1 MISNYLKIAFR
12 KLAKHRDY
20 AILNVLG
27 LGLSVGCSI
36 LIFMLVRHHL
46 SFDNF
51 HKDANRIVR
60 VVMDVKT
67 ETNLP
72 MSGVPAPMAKTLRL
86 ECPILEKTSIRMG
99 EDEVLIAV
107 SRPDNIGHDKYKEKN
122 KFAWIDPDYVDILN
136 LPLLQGDAAALS
148 EPNTVLLSEK
158 LAVKYFGK
166 SSPLGKT
173 IRVDNETDLRV
184 VGILQDLPKN
194 TDYPQEILASWATI
208 KNVPR
213 LSRSA
218 DEWGGARGGGFCLGL
233 LAKGHK
239 IEELDAV
246 MADFTQKHPHPE
258 SAELFKYKAKSMTG
272 LHFDTDYGFGMNIN
286 YLWALGFI
294 GLFLLLTACVNF
306 INMATAQALTR
317 MREVGVR
324 KSLGSTRGQLFWQ
337 FMSETGLI
345 VLTAL
350 VIGFL
355 LAWLALP
362 YLNTWIN
369 TDLEIDRPMLATLV
383 VFSSILGIILT
394 FLAGFYPAFMQAR
407 FNPVASMK
415 SASELPKGS
424 GFSVRRILVTTQ
436 FAISQML
443 IISAAVVTAQMQHAQ
458 DADWGFRPG
467 AILTL
472 EIPDAKKAKNLQ
484 QQINQIAGV
493 QNTSLCYQPPASDNV
508 NHTGVFYDKR
518 PQPEAWLLN
527 NKPADANYIGTFGL
541 QLVAGRNLY
550 PSDTVREFVVNETF
564 VKKLNL
570 ASPQD
575 IINKIIHVDRS
586 EGPIVGVVH
595 DFLSWGISDPVSA
608 IAISTDLSSY
618 STCAIQL
625 APGNPATA
633 LTQIQKIWEN
643 EFPDNYYEHR
653 FMEAN
658 IASFLETETMILR
671 LVRTF
676 AGIAV
681 FIGCL
686 GLYGLASFMITRKRK
701 EVGIRKALGASILGI
716 VWLFGKEYMRLI
728 TIAFVLSAPVAWFA
742 MNSWLKDYVYRISI
756 GWSVFV
762 VSLLAT
768 FLIAALTVGIQ
779 SIKAALANP
788 VSALRS
794 E

>member
-27 LGLSVGCSI
+27 LGLSIGCSI

-51 HKDANRIVR
+51 HKDADRIGR

-67 ETNLP
+67 ETTMP
-72 MSGVPAPMAKTLRL
+72 MSGVPAPMAKTLRE

-99 EDEVLIAV
+99 EDEVLVAV
-107 SRPDNIGHDKYKEKN
+107 LRPDNMSHDKYKEKN
-122 KFAWIDPDYVDILN
+122 KFAWIDPEYLDILN
-136 LPLLQGDAAALS
+136 LPLQQGDPAALS
-148 EPNTVLLSEK
+148 QPNTVFLTEK
-158 LAVKYFGK
+158 MAAKYFGQA
-166 SSPLGKT
+166 PPIGKT
-173 IRVDNETDLRV
+173 IRIDNETDLRV
-184 VGILQDLPKN
+184 VGILQNLPKN
-194 TDYPQEILASWATI
+194 TDYPQEILGSWATMKTI
-208 KNVPR
+208 PQK
-213 LSRSA
+213 A
-218 DEWGGARGGGFCLGL
+218 KIGDEWGGARGDGFCLFK
-233 LAKGHK
+233 LAKGHQ
-239 IEELDAV
+239 ISELNDI
-246 MADFTQKHPHPE
+246 MDDFTKRHPHPE
-258 SAELFKYKAKSMTG
+258 SAELFRYKAKPMLG
-272 LHFDTDYGFGMNIN
+272 LHFDTDYGFGMNKN

-324 KSLGSTRGQLFWQ
+324 KSLGSTRSQLFWQ

-345 VLTAL
+345 VSAAL

-355 LAWLALP
+355 LAWIALP
-362 YLNTWIN
+362 YLNAWIN
-369 TDLEIDRPMLATLV
+369 EDLQINRPVLATLL
-383 VFSSILGIILT
+383 VFSTILGLVLT

-407 FNPVASMK
+407 FNPVTSMK
-415 SASELPKGS
+415 SASELPKAN
-424 GFSVRRILVTTQ
+424 GFSLRRVLVTTQ

-443 IISAAVVTAQMQHAQ
+443 IIGAAIVTAQMQHAQ
-458 DADWGFRPG
+458 NADWGFRPG
-467 AILTL
+467 TMLTV
-472 EIPDAKKAKNLQ
+472 EIPDNKKAKNLQ
-484 QQINQIAGV
+484 QLIGQIAGV
-493 QNTSLCYQPPASDNV
+493 QSTSLCYQPPASDNV

-527 NKPADANYIGTFGL
+527 NKPADVHYLGTFGL

-550 PSDTVREFVVNETF
+550 PSDTAREFLVNETF

-570 ASPQD
+570 ASPAD
-575 IINKIIHVDRS
+575 IINKTIRVDRT

-595 DFLSWGISDPVSA
+595 DFLTWGISDPVTA
-608 IAISTDLSSY
+608 IAISSDASSY

-625 APGNPATA
+625 SPGNPTAA
-633 LTQIQKIWEN
+633 LTQIQKIWEA
-643 EFPDNYYEHR
+643 EFPDNYYQHR
-653 FMEAN
+653 FMEDN
-658 IASFLETETMILR
+658 VASFLETETMILR

-716 VWLFGKEYMRLI
+716 LWLFGKEYTRLI
-728 TIAFVLSAPVAWFA
+728 TIAFVASAPLAWFA

-756 GWSVFV
+756 GFGFFVF
-762 VSLLAT
+762 SLLLT

-779 SIKAALANP
+779 SIRAALANP
-788 VSALRS
+788 VSSLRS

>member
-51 HKDANRIVR
+51 HKDANRVVR

-67 ETNLP
+67 ETILP
-72 MSGVPAPMAKTLRL
+72 ISGVPAPMAKTLRL

-107 SRPDNIGHDKYKEKN
+107 LRPDNIGLDKYKEKN
-122 KFAWIDPDYVDILN
+122 KFAWIDPDYLNILN
-136 LPLLQGDAAALS
+136 LPLLQGDATALS
-148 EPNTVLLSEK
+148 EPNTVLLTENM
-158 LAVKYFGK
+158 AIKYFGK
-166 SSPLGKT
+166 SAPLGKT
-173 IRVDNETDLRV
+173 IRVDNETDLRI

-194 TDYPQEILASWATI
+194 TDYPQEILASWATMMHI
-208 KNVPR
+208 PR
-213 LSRSA
+213 LSKSV
-218 DEWGGARGGGFCLGL
+218 DEWGGARGDGFCLGL
-233 LAKGHK
+233 LAKGHQVR
-239 IEELDAV
+239 ELDAA
-246 MADFTQKHPHPE
+246 MDDFTKRHPHPE
-258 SAELFKYKAKSMTG
+258 SAELFRYKAKAMSG
-272 LHFDTDYGFGMNIN
+272 LHFDTDYGFGMNKN

-306 INMATAQALTR
+306 VNMATAQALTR

-345 VLTAL
+345 VL
-350 VIGFL
+350 
-355 LAWLALP
+355 AWLALP

-369 TDLEIDRPMLATLV
+369 EDLEIDRPMLATLV
-383 VFSSILGIILT
+383 VFSSTLGIILT

-407 FNPVASMK
+407 FNPVTSMK

-443 IISAAVVTAQMQHAQ
+443 IISAAVVTMQMQYAQ
-458 DADWGFRPG
+458 NADWGFRPG
-467 AILTL
+467 AILTV

-484 QQINQIAGV
+484 QQISQIAGV

-508 NHTGVFYDKR
+508 NHTGIFYDKR

-550 PSDTVREFVVNETF
+550 PSDTAREFLVNETF

-575 IINKIIHVDRS
+575 IINKIIHVNMS

-608 IAISTDLSSY
+608 IAISSDLSSY

-625 APGNPATA
+625 SSGNPTAA

-653 FMEAN
+653 FMEDK

-716 VWLFGKEYMRLI
+716 VWLFGKEYTRLI
-728 TIAFVLSAPVAWFA
+728 AIAFVLSAPVAWFA

-788 VSALRS
+788 VSSLRS